1 MNRLITLYSMNKIQ
15 KYLKWKY
22 LFILVIIIGLIVP
35 FVDYFTI
42 IEMFFLLIP
51 FGIIV
56 SVSFVYWIVSLFN
69 AKMNSQKSFFIFLII
84 PLFAFAQILSGFS
97 ADKIQLYRSNRIIA
111 DIEKIYIT
119 TNEYPERYE
128 INFGIA
134 YDLLDNGNRY
144 KISYSRGFM
153 VTEKY
158 YSDIKKWKSY
168 GWND

>member
-22 LFILVIIIGLIVP
+22 LFILVTIIGLVVP

-42 IEMFFLLIP
+42 IEMFFLL
-51 FGIIV
+51 
-56 SVSFVYWIVSLFN
+56 
-69 AKMNSQKSFFIFLII
+69 I

-111 DIEKIYIT
+111 DIEEIYKT